1 MNKNQWLAKLHELAF
16 EDTRLD
22 KIPFVCFEPLAE
34 GIANI
39 QAAEQKR
46 EVDASPDTCE
56 HGFMRGNVSS
66 ANTASATS
74 ANR

>member
-39 QAAEQKR
+39 QAVEQTL
-46 EVDASPDTCE
+46 APDVLCTC
-56 HGFMRGNVSS
+56 GATPVVGSTNVCMFCGLPK
-66 ANTASATS
+66 AA
-74 ANR
+74 RR